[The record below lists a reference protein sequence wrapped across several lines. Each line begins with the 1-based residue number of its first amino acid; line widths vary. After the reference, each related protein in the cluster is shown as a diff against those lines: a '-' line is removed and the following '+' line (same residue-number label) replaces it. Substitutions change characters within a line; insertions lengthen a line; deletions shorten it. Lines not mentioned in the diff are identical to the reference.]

1 MQDLFASGRIIDIIA
16 VLVLVELA
24 ALAIHHYVT
33 GRGLD
38 PRAILAN
45 LAAGLSLMLAV
56 RAALVGA
63 EWTWIAGCLIA
74 ALIAHV
80 ADLASRLPGRT
91 ADSIQASAAGAAK

>member
-1 MQDLFASGRIIDIIA
+1 MQALFASGRIIDIIA
-16 VLVLVELA
+16 ALVVVELIV
-24 ALAIHHYVT
+24 LAIHHYAT
-33 GRGLD
+33 GRGIE

-63 EWTWIAGCLIA
+63 EWTWVAACLLA

-80 ADLASRLPGRT
+80 ADLASRFPGRA
-91 ADSIQASAAGAAK
+91 ADSIRASAAGAAK